1 MNFEA
6 GTVKR
11 APAWLRRWGLE
22 WLWRIKEEPQLWKRY
37 WNDGLALSRLLT
49 LNVLPLSLLG
59 CGFRLWSKARPAPL
73 SMDFRTPAG
82 RLDVSLE
89 GDATE
94 SWALSAAARL
104 KKTLKPGFTSV
115 QVDLSK
121 VRVIDQRF
129 LGLLLMLRRAASQ
142 QGAGFCCTGAS
153 PFVRWLF
160 RLNCCEYLLGD
171 VISTAGKPNMVVFQS

>member
-1 MNFEA
+1 
-6 GTVKR
+6 
-11 APAWLRRWGLE
+11 
-22 WLWRIKEEPQLWKRY
+22 
-37 WNDGLALSRLLT
+37 
-49 LNVLPLSLLG
+49 
-59 CGFRLWSKARPAPL
+59 
-73 SMDFRTPAG
+73 MDFRTPAG

-94 SWALSAAARL
+94 RWALSAAGRL

-129 LGLLLMLRRAASQ
+129 LGLLLMLRRSASQ
-142 QGAGFCCTGAS
+142 QGAGFCCIGAS